1 MIIFLS
7 KMTVISLMVT
17 CSFLAVAET
26 EPSPVTQEEIKEVTQ
41 SMASL
46 LKTNYVY
53 PEKAKKMA
61 SLLTNNYANGKYNKI
76 KDVGKLVDV
85 LQKDINSIY
94 HDKHLRVIFDPENIT
109 RMRAAEN
116 APEDTLLDVN
126 ELREMQRDNYGF
138 KEVKLL
144 SGNLG
149 YLDLRGFYPTSQ
161 ASETAVAAMNF
172 LSNADALIIDL
183 RNNGGGS
190 PTMIQLI
197 SSYLFGPDPV
207 HLSGFYWRPDDKYTQ
222 NWTLPYVPGK
232 RRPDI
237 DVYILTSD
245 RTFSAAE
252 EFSYNLKHLKR
263 ATLIGETTGGGAH
276 PGGDQIVTDRFLV
289 WLPSG
294 RSTNPITNTNWEGV
308 GVKPNV
314 QVPTAKALLTAQKM
328 ALEKLAEKEDEA
340 DNIYQWHLTGLKAEL
355 NPVQINQATLKK
367 YVGEY
372 GNRTLSYEN
381 GNLYYQRA
389 KGVKYKLK
397 ALDKHLFSLPDLDF
411 FRLKILVEN
420 NEVIGLQGLYD
431 NGSSDQSLKQ

>member
-340 DNIYQWHLTGLKAEL
+340 DNIYQWRLTGLKAEL